1 MAYMPTMSIAVFAIS
16 QYSVLIQSLMPV
28 VGESLFT
35 TYAIATTSKDTVSA
49 RRARDIVFMETL
61 ALWVRHGA
69 GGEQEY
75 SLPLSPV
82 LLSVH
87 VVVRRL
93 HGAAQN
99 TGPLSSFGT

>member
-1 MAYMPTMSIAVFAIS
+1 
-16 QYSVLIQSLMPV
+16 
-28 VGESLFT
+28 
-35 TYAIATTSKDTVSA
+35 
-49 RRARDIVFMETL
+49 METL